1 MEIIRYKKPYTLL
14 PVIKSRRSVRWEPSL
29 ALSAR
34 ESSAPKSASVT
45 PDSIQ
50 TYFSIE
56 GSLGSIYPWANRVRI
71 GRNRRG
77 RYRHHHQPEWRVPIE
92 IRTLYPKV
100 RFSHIGYLPQRDR
113 WSELINKHTV
123 LSLEPKVISIQEVIV
138 RLTNPKRL
146 LQEMLDERRSNY
158 SQHPIYLTT
167 FYREGVGNVKRTR
180 GLTRLF

>member
-1 MEIIRYKKPYTLL
+1 MSQ
-14 PVIKSRRSVRWEPSL
+14 SRS
-29 ALSAR
+29 
-34 ESSAPKSASVT
+34 
-45 PDSIQ
+45 
-50 TYFSIE
+50 
-56 GSLGSIYPWANRVRI
+56 I

-92 IRTLYPKV
+92 ITGLTPVIQGTFLSYRLSSQEIDG
-100 RFSHIGYLPQRDR
+100 R
-113 WSELINKHTV
+113 ELIDKHTV

-167 FYREGVGNVKRTR
+167 FYREGVERKRTR
-180 GLTRLF
+180 RTDRGCF